1 MRILDGHGRN
11 GNRGFFDALDP
22 RAQKVW
28 IAARNPFRR
37 EGLDETVHAVA
48 MIGHHAMFGT
58 ANGFLDHTQTPK
70 ERC

>member
-1 MRILDGHGRN
+1 MQL
-11 GNRGFFDALDP
+11 
-22 RAQKVW
+22 KM
-28 IAARNPFRR
+28 PFLTTDEPSPVPSRVPESPSPTTW